1 MLHKPYTRRRLAAE
15 LAAAVAVGHVLTS
28 TASCN
33 PAPTVAAKPV
43 RWMFH
48 RGPGLAAVAADPRAS
63 RVLDGT
69 QPYILK
75 KGGDRFV
82 IPPTWNAIPVTPFQ
96 AFGEL
101 QAAIQQ
107 RTLAADIKG
116 VLYDYEKWQFTPIE
130 EQRNPLPY
138 VKQASEL
145 VRGEGLRFL
154 TSPSANLVKVMAP
167 ETGPSDPEIFESY
180 LRLGIAAHGARY
192 ADAYV
197 AQGQRALQSTEVFAY
212 FIQQAAAQARRAN
225 PNVEVIGNLSTN
237 PLGRRATVDDL
248 IRAIDATREFVDG
261 YWMNIPTRNAY
272 SPDVNEYRPDIAIE
286 VIRRVAGQ

>member
-1 MLHKPYTRRRLAAE
+1 MPALVSAAPGNS
-15 LAAAVAVGHVLTS
+15 ARAAVR
-28 TASCN
+28 
-33 PAPTVAAKPV
+33 KPI

-48 RGPGLAAVAADPRAS
+48 RGPGVAAVAAD
-63 RVLDGT
+63 RVAARLLDST

-75 KGGDRFV
+75 KTGDRFV
-82 IPPTWNAIPVTPFQ
+82 IPPSWNALSVTPFQ
-96 AFGEL
+96 AFGQL
-101 QAAIQQ
+101 MAAVEEG
-107 RTLAADIKG
+107 TLAPDVKG
-116 VLYDYEKWQFTPIE
+116 ILYDYEKWAFTPIE
-130 EQRNPLPY
+130 EQRNPAPY
-138 VKQASEL
+138 VKEASDL
-145 VRGEGLRFL
+145 VRGKGLRFL

-167 ETGPSDPEIFESY
+167 ETGPSDSEMFEAY
-180 LRLGIAAHGARY
+180 LRLGIAADGARY

-197 AQGQRALQSTEVFAY
+197 AQGQRSLQNTRVFTD

-237 PLGRRATVDDL
+237 PLGRRVTADDL
-248 IRAIDATREFVDG
+248 ARAISATRDVVDG

>member
-82 IPPTWNAIPVTPFQ
+82 IPPTWNSIPVTPFQ

-145 VRGEGLRFL
+145 VRGQGLRFL

-167 ETGPSDPEIFESY
+167 ETGLSDPEIFESY
-180 LRLGIAAHGARY
+180 LRLGIAADGARD
-192 ADAYV
+192 ADAYI

-237 PLGRRATVDDL
+237 PLGRRVMVDDL
-248 IRAIDATREFVDG
+248 IRAIDATREFVGG

-286 VIRRVAGQ
+286 IIRRVAGQ